1 MIRSPRE
8 SPAMTGF
15 GVLPRGE
22 YALLKHETFR
32 TKVAAKLSII
42 DYFAFY
48 NGKRM
53 HSKSGYQNPLEIE
66 RELYKK
72 SA

>member
-8 SPAMTGF
+8 GAAMTGF

-22 YALLKHETFR
+22 YALLNYETFK
-32 TKVAAKLSII
+32 TKGAAKLSII

-53 HSKSGYQNPLEIE
+53 HSKSGYQTPLEIE
-66 RELYKK
+66 REFY
-72 SA
+72 